1 MYIVKH
7 LLSFFAFFS
16 ICIVLAQTPFL
27 ESLPYAA
34 PEFQQYS
41 IRNHT
46 DHNYPTQTT
55 NGVNARFDGKIFYD
69 NIIAF
74 NCPPGVSCYDGHAG
88 NDYYMPTNA
97 PILAA
102 ADGYVVWSAFS
113 PGADP
118 CPGGI
123 SPNGDLGLIII
134 YHYNDYF
141 TCYLHLNPPLNVAV
155 GETVAA
161 GDTIGFNGMTGCATS
176 PHLHFEVRK
185 ENYFFDQQLP
195 WVVDP
200 YGWWGNYEDPIIS
213 LRGHESVWLW
223 KSDWI
228 VDDGDLGFQRFH
240 GANWAYRNTGYND
253 DSWTAPATNDEDDSF
268 HYAIWTPELAGSGE
282 YNIDVYIPN
291 ISNLVTAA
299 QYEIIIKD
307 SAGIN
312 TKNIV
317 TVNQT
322 INSNNFSTIATV
334 DLQAGSNCAVILR
347 DIVDSTSTGL
357 YVSFDAIRFVN
368 TQQVGI
374 GVEDNQSLTPNR
386 IAVYPSYP
394 NPFNS
399 STTIL
404 YEVLQENMV
413 EVSIFDISGNHVYT
427 LTNELKSPGKYSVM
441 WGGEG
446 NNNQVVPSGL
456 YYCVVTAS
464 GFRDTQKI
472 VLLK

>member
-1 MYIVKH
+1 
-7 LLSFFAFFS
+7 
-16 ICIVLAQTPFL
+16 
-27 ESLPYAA
+27 
-34 PEFQQYS
+34 
-41 IRNHT
+41 
-46 DHNYPTQTT
+46 
-55 NGVNARFDGKIFYD
+55 
-69 NIIAF
+69 
-74 NCPPGVSCYDGHAG
+74 
-88 NDYYMPTNA
+88 
-97 PILAA
+97 
-102 ADGYVVWSAFS
+102 
-113 PGADP
+113 
-118 CPGGI
+118 
-123 SPNGDLGLIII
+123 
-134 YHYNDYF
+134 
-141 TCYLHLNPPLNVAV
+141 
-155 GETVAA
+155 
-161 GDTIGFNGMTGCATS
+161 
-176 PHLHFEVRK
+176 
-185 ENYFFDQQLP
+185 
-195 WVVDP
+195 
-200 YGWWGNYEDPIIS
+200 
-213 LRGHESVWLW
+213 LRGYESVWLW

-317 TVNQT
+317 TVDQT

-374 GVEDNQSLTPNR
+374 GVEDNQPLTPNR
-386 IAVYPSYP
+386 IVVYPSYP

-404 YEVLQENMV
+404 YEVLQKNMV
-413 EVSIFDISGNHVYT
+413 VVSIFDISGNHVYT
-427 LTNELKSPGKYSVM
+427 LTNELKSPGKYSVL

-456 YYCVVTAS
+456 YYCVITAN

-472 VLLK
+472 LLLK

>member
-1 MYIVKH
+1 M
-7 LLSFFAFFS
+7 
-16 ICIVLAQTPFL
+16 
-27 ESLPYAA
+27 
-34 PEFQQYS
+34 
-41 IRNHT
+41 
-46 DHNYPTQTT
+46 
-55 NGVNARFDGKIFYD
+55 
-69 NIIAF
+69 
-74 NCPPGVSCYDGHAG
+74 
-88 NDYYMPTNA
+88 
-97 PILAA
+97 
-102 ADGYVVWSAFS
+102 
-113 PGADP
+113 
-118 CPGGI
+118 
-123 SPNGDLGLIII
+123 
-134 YHYNDYF
+134 
-141 TCYLHLNPPLNVAV
+141 
-155 GETVAA
+155 
-161 GDTIGFNGMTGCATS
+161 
-176 PHLHFEVRK
+176 
-185 ENYFFDQQLP
+185 
-195 WVVDP
+195 
-200 YGWWGNYEDPIIS
+200 
-213 LRGHESVWLW
+213 
-223 KSDWI
+223 
-228 VDDGDLGFQRFH
+228 
-240 GANWAYRNTGYND
+240 
-253 DSWTAPATNDEDDSF
+253 
-268 HYAIWTPELAGSGE
+268 
-282 YNIDVYIPN
+282 YIPN

-317 TVNQT
+317 TVDQT

-368 TQQVGI
+368 TQEVGI
-374 GVEDNQSLTPNR
+374 GVEDNQPLTPNR
-386 IAVYPSYP
+386 IVVYPSYP

-427 LTNELKSPGKYSVM
+427 LTNELKSPGKYSVL

-456 YYCVVTAS
+456 YYCVITAS